1 MFGIIRLT
9 IHTITFMWVSIVL
22 FKLMTNGWSGFYFQ
36 CCLLSLVFLMVSWLL
51 SGEWLT
57 EKSKAE
63 HSRSALLLFT
73 RYAFLKRAKRCS
85 TTMKKTGTK

>member
-1 MFGIIRLT
+1 MFGVIKLIIH
-9 IHTITFMWVSIVL
+9 IITGMLVCVVL

-51 SGEWLT
+51 SSEWLSG
-57 EKSKAE
+57 KSKAE
-63 HSRSALLLFT
+63 HSRSALLSFI

-85 TTMKKTGTK
+85 TTTKKTGTK